1 MNMKDSQPL
10 NVMKKSMRLGNHAD
24 MDDAEWEHSR
34 SVIATTRSL
43 AEAAELLEEEADTTH
58 RQRLRRE
65 ADHTPRR
72 RRRQK
77 GPRRPKRELS
87 SGKDDAE
94 AWTED

>member
-58 RQRLRRE
+58 RQR
-65 ADHTPRR
+65 
-72 RRRQK
+72 RRQNESA
-77 GPRRPKRELS
+77 RPKRELS